1 MWRQNRGV
9 REREWQKMPEN
20 IDDLRDLKQA
30 KRRDR
35 KVYITDIAID
45 KVPYIKYDGFTDE
58 RNRIMQE
65 LAKDVL
71 LLSKERN
78 DSNEVAI
85 TCDLGAENPLGNFGV
100 SLGTEH
106 EVDIL
111 ADTLSNHIIVSR
123 ESVAVVVL
131 HNHPSTQTF
140 SLQDIHFFI
149 RHPMIEVIVVVSN
162 QGTIHY
168 LKRDREYDYKK
179 AFQLFQEC
187 ICMLGK
193 DSPKMEMYMA
203 SLTFLAKC
211 SEVGLFYR

>member
-1 MWRQNRGV
+1 
-9 REREWQKMPEN
+9 MPED

-85 TCDLGAENPLGNFGV
+85 TCDLGAENPLGSFGV

-168 LKRDREYDYKK
+168 LKRDIEYDYKK

-187 ICMLGK
+187 ICELGK
-193 DSPKMEMYMA
+193 DSLKMEMYMA

>member
-1 MWRQNRGV
+1 
-9 REREWQKMPEN
+9 MPEGEYN
-20 IDDLRDLKQA
+20 EVHALEQA

-45 KVPYIKYDGFTDE
+45 KVPYIRYAGFTDE
-58 RNRIMQE
+58 RNTIMWE

-71 LLSKERN
+71 LLSKEKN
-78 DSNEVAI
+78 DSNEVSI
-85 TCDLGAENPLGNFGV
+85 TCDLGADNPLSSFGV

-123 ESVAVVVL
+123 KSVAVVVL

-140 SLQDIHFFI
+140 SLQDIQFFI
-149 RHPMIEVIVVVSN
+149 LHPMIEVIVVVSN
-162 QGTIHY
+162 QGTVHY
-168 LKRDREYDYKK
+168 LKRDAEYDYKQ
-179 AFQLFQEC
+179 AFQLFREC
-187 ICMLGK
+187 IEGLEQ
-193 DSPKMEMYMA
+193 DSPAMEMYMA

>member
-1 MWRQNRGV
+1 MKTFCGRG
-9 REREWQKMPEN
+9 RDRSEN
-20 IDDLRDLKQA
+20 MGDVLGMEQA

-35 KVYITDIAID
+35 KIYITDIAID
-45 KVPYIKYDGFTDE
+45 KVPYIRYDGFTE
-58 RNRIMQE
+58 KQNKIMQE

-71 LLSKERN
+71 LLSKEKN

-85 TCDLGAENPLGNFGV
+85 TCDLGSEEPLSSFGV

-111 ADTLSNHIIVSR
+111 ADTLSNHIIVSKK
-123 ESVAVVVL
+123 SVAVVVL

-162 QGTIHY
+162 QGTVHY
-168 LKRDREYDYKK
+168 LKRDREYDYKN
-179 AFQLFQEC
+179 AFRLFREC
-187 ICMLGK
+187 IEGLGK
-193 DSPKMEMYMA
+193 DSPAMEMYLA

-211 SEVGLFYR
+211 SEAGLFYR